1 MWVLKKNYLV
11 KMLNYFLIDL
21 ASPSNLLWFWNFGFM
36 LGISMV
42 IQVLSGFLLSLYYND
57 SVNYAFYSVNY
68 LMLEVENGYEFRFI
82 HSSGASLLFFLIF
95 IHIGRGIWYKSFYML
110 EVWESGVLIFLI
122 LMGVSFL
129 GYVLPWGQMS
139 FWAATV
145 ITNLLYVIPYVGGA
159 VLEWVWGGFSVGG
172 PTLSRFFILHY
183 ILPFVILVLS
193 LVHLMFLHVNGSSN
207 SLGVTSINDKV
218 EFHWFYLLKD
228 LVSFLIL
235 MLFFSLLLLLMPF
248 VFMDSENFLFVDIM
262 KTPEHIKPEWYF
274 LFAYCI
280 LRSIPNKL
288 GGVIGL
294 LMSIVILMLLPLL
307 TKNYIKFNDFL
318 GNYIVVF
325 HYIVFGMLT
334 WLGGCVV
341 EWPYSS
347 LGGIMSILYFILF
360 FV

>member
-1 MWVLKKNYLV
+1 VRLF
-11 KMLNYFLIDL
+11 NYFLLDL
-21 ASPSNLLWFWNFGFM
+21 ASPRNLLWFWNFGFM

-42 IQVLSGFLLSLYYND
+42 IQVVRGFLLSLYYND

-68 LMLEVENGYEFRFI
+68 LILEVENGYEMRFI

-95 IHIGRGIWYKSFYML
+95 VHIGRRIWYKSYYMV
-110 EVWESGVLIFLI
+110 EVWETGSVIFLI
-122 LMGVSFL
+122 LIIVSFL

-145 ITNLLYVIPYVGGA
+145 ITNLLYVIPYVGGDI
-159 VLEWVWGGFSVGG
+159 LEWVWGGFSVGG

-183 ILPFVILVLS
+183 IFPFIILVLR
-193 LVHLMFLHVNGSSN
+193 LVHLMFLHENGSRN
-207 SLGVTSINDKV
+207 SLGVRTINDKV

-235 MLFFSLLLLLMPF
+235 ILFFVLLLLLIPF
-248 VFMDSENFLFVDIM
+248 VFIDSENFLFVDIM

-280 LRSIPNKL
+280 LRRVPNKL

-294 LMSIVILMLLPLL
+294 VIRIIILIVLPFLVNC
-307 TKNYIKFNDFL
+307 NYKYNDL
-318 GNYIVVF
+318 IGIYLVVLHF
-325 HYIVFGMLT
+325 MVFIMLT

-341 EWPYSS
+341 EWPYRS
-347 LGGIMSILYFILF
+347 LGGVVRIIYFVLF
-360 FV
+360 FI